1 MVRLEKERT
10 SRDILRHI
18 TMGEKVMQ
26 ERRNDR
32 INVYD
37 ERGNVVAQVKYK
49 DNLGKDKGIT
59 KLKNKRYVLIYG
71 PH

>member
-10 SRDILRHI
+10 SRDILKRI

-26 ERRNDR
+26 NDR

-37 ERGNVVAQVKYK
+37 KGGNVVVQVKYK
-49 DNLGKDKGIT
+49 DNLGENKGIT
-59 KLKNKRYVLIYG
+59 INRRESPLF
-71 PH
+71 